1 MLDDVDAALLP
12 SAPMIQTG
20 DKAPSFSLPA
30 DDGSTISLASLK
42 GKHAVVYFYPKDD
55 TPGCTVE
62 AKDFSAAMGKLQ
74 KAGAVVLG
82 ISKDSIASHCKFRDK
97 HALKIRLLSDPEL
110 AAHKAY
116 GAFGEK
122 TMYGK
127 KVQGVIRSTFLIGP
141 DGKVK
146 RAWPSVKVAGHVDAV
161 LAELAGSGAGAAPAK
176 KASAKKAP
184 AKKAPAKKAP
194 AKKAPA
200 KKAAAKK
207 APAKKASGGR
217 AHS

>member
-1 MLDDVDAALLP
+1 
-12 SAPMIQTG
+12 MIKTG

-30 DDGSTISLASLK
+30 DDGTTISLASLK

-82 ISKDSIASHCKFRDK
+82 VSKDSIASHCKFRDK
-97 HALKIRLLSDPEL
+97 HALKIRLLSDPDL
-110 AAHKAY
+110 STHRAY

-127 KVQGVIRSTFLIGP
+127 KVEGVIRSTFLIGP

-161 LAELAGSGAGAAPAK
+161 LAELTGGGAA
-176 KASAKKAP
+176 
-184 AKKAPAKKAP
+184 
-194 AKKAPA
+194 APA
-200 KKAAAKK
+200 KKAAAPAKK
-207 APAKKASGGR
+207 AAAPAKKAAAPAKKAAAPAKKAAAPAKKTAKKVSGGKVR
-217 AHS
+217 S